1 MKLFSRA
8 DQSLSV
14 QSNMRRLLVSFA
26 MPAIVILAAI
36 LGLLTAYNR
45 HYEGLLH
52 NVTTASEFN
61 QDFKETI
68 DLKMYYYVIESQ
80 YSEGLPIGEVEDAQL
95 LARSLLRTTTQKES
109 RLAISSVL
117 DLCENLEE
125 KIFQIETI
133 RSYDERQAQL
143 ENNIYVLTAL
153 IQEYMYTYLYHE
165 AVYLNTLQ
173 TQFSHQ
179 IFVEVVLVTV
189 LIIAL
194 VLLSTRRSFRLG
206 QSITGP
212 IVNLCDRVEA
222 ISTGDLNAHTPVQ
235 SEMYE
240 IQTLSV
246 GVEQM
251 VSRLNAQIRENT
263 QKQATLRRTELALLQ
278 SQINPHFLYNTM
290 DTIIWLIEADKTQ
303 EAVEMVSNLS
313 DFFRHSLSKGR
324 DVISLQE
331 EGRHVCSY
339 LQIQQV
345 RYKDILHYTVN
356 LAPELGEFLIPK
368 LTLQP
373 LVENALY
380 HGIKMKRG
388 LGHIYVVGRA
398 EDGDV
403 VLQVTDDGVGIPPQR
418 LEELRQAMARGER
431 VGFGLSTVHERIRL
445 FFGPGYGLTLT
456 SREGIGTT
464 VTVRIPK
471 RFLQE
476 ESTP

>member
-1 MKLFSRA
+1 MKLFGNP
-8 DQSLSV
+8 DKPVSV
-14 QSNMRRLLVSFA
+14 QSNMRQLLVSFA
-26 MPAIVILAAI
+26 MPAIVVLAAI
-36 LGLLTAYNR
+36 LGLLATYNR

-80 YSEGLPIGEVEDAQL
+80 YSEGLPVGEVEDAQL
-95 LARSLLRTTTQKES
+95 LARNLLRTTTQKES

-125 KIFQIETI
+125 KIYQIETI
-133 RSYDERQAQL
+133 QSYDERQAQL
-143 ENNIYVLTAL
+143 ENNVYVLTSL

-165 AVYLNTLQ
+165 AVYLSTLQ
-173 TQFSHQ
+173 SQFSHQ
-179 IFVEVVLVTV
+179 ILAEVVLVTV
-189 LIIAL
+189 LIIGL

-206 QSITGP
+206 QSITAP
-212 IVNLCDRVEA
+212 IVSLCDRVEA
-222 ISTGDLNAHTPVQ
+222 ISAGDLNAYTPVQ

-251 VSRLNAQIRENT
+251 VSHLNAQIRENT

-290 DTIIWLIEADKTQ
+290 DTIIWLIEAHKPQ

-313 DFFRHSLSKGR
+313 DFFRHSLSTGR

-356 LAPELGEFLIPK
+356 IAPEVEAFLIPK

-418 LEELRQAMARGER
+418 LEELRQAMAQGKR

-445 FFGPGYGLTLT
+445 FFGPGYGLALS
-456 SREGIGTT
+456 SRLGIGTT
-464 VTVRIPK
+464 VTIRIPK
-471 RFLQE
+471 RSLQE
-476 ESTP
+476 ERTS

>member
-1 MKLFSRA
+1 MKLSGNR
-8 DQSLSV
+8 DQPVSV
-14 QSNMRRLLVSFA
+14 QRNMRRLLVSFA
-26 MPAIVILAAI
+26 MPAIVILVAI
-36 LGLLTAYNR
+36 LGLLAAYNR

-80 YSEGLPIGEVEDAQL
+80 YSEGLPIAEVEDAQL

-125 KIFQIETI
+125 KIYQIDSTQ
-133 RSYDERQAQL
+133 SYDERQAQL

-153 IQEYMYTYLYHE
+153 IQEYMYTYLYYE

-179 IFVEVVLVTV
+179 ILAEVVLVTV

-194 VLLSTRRSFRLG
+194 VLLSTRRSFRLV

-303 EAVEMVSNLS
+303 EAVGMVSNLS

-331 EGRHVCSY
+331 EGRHVRSY

-356 LAPELGEFLIPK
+356 IAPEVEEFLIPK

-388 LGHIYVVGRA
+388 LGHIYVMGRA

-445 FFGPGYGLTLT
+445 FFGPGYGLALS

-464 VTVRIPK
+464 VTIRIPK
-471 RFLQE
+471 RSLQE
-476 ESTP
+476 ERTP

>member
-1 MKLFSRA
+1 MKLYGSAGKSF
-8 DQSLSV
+8 SV
-14 QSNMRRLLVSFA
+14 QSSMRRLLVSFA

-36 LGLLTAYNR
+36 LGLLAAYNR

-80 YSEGLPIGEVEDAQL
+80 YSEGLPIEEVKDAQL
-95 LARSLLRTTTQKES
+95 LAQSLLRTTTQKES

-125 KIFQIETI
+125 KINQIDAAQ
-133 RSYDERQAQL
+133 SYDERQAQL

-165 AVYLNTLQ
+165 AVYLSTLQ

-179 IFVEVVLVTV
+179 IFAEVVFVTV
-189 LIIAL
+189 LIIGL
-194 VLLSTRRSFRLG
+194 VLLSTQRSFRLG
-206 QSITGP
+206 QSITAP

-235 SEMYE
+235 SEIYE

-290 DTIIWLIEADKTQ
+290 DTIIWLIEADKSQ
-303 EAVEMVSNLS
+303 DAMDMVSNLS

-331 EGRHVCSY
+331 EARHVCSY

-356 LAPELGEFLIPK
+356 IAPELGEFLIPK

-388 LGHIYVVGRA
+388 LGHLYVVGRA
-398 EDGDV
+398 EDDHV
-403 VLQVTDDGVGIPPQR
+403 VLQVTDDGVGIPAQR
-418 LEELRQAMARGER
+418 LEELRQAMGRGER

-445 FFGPGYGLTLT
+445 FFGPNYGLTLS
-456 SREGIGTT
+456 SREGVGTT
-464 VTVRIPK
+464 VTIRIPK
-471 RFLQE
+471 RSLQE
-476 ESTP
+476 ETTS